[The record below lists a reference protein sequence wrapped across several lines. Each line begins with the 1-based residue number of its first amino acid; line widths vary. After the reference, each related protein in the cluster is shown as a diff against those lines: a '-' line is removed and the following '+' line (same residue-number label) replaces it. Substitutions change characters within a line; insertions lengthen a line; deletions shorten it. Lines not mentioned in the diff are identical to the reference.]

1 MERGLLSSGSKG
13 NNKKDERKE
22 KGMVLVDLAKQIKNI
37 DGKVMGKDGKPLKM
51 PIKNVK
57 TSIQGLADDIA
68 NVIGVEGNIDDVST
82 TMGVNASDWIKLQPS
97 NVLNVKPLKS
107 ILKNTNTAGVDPVGS
122 VRATNHISLNSCGA
136 DVESFATEGHISKKD
151 GVEMADDNALQ
162 TMIDSAAKAINQV
175 DVATTFGVPFIT
187 FQDFDNLTK
196 VIDAG
201 KYEDLWSGMDSDQR
215 DALMV
220 AIVAMWD
227 KIVDNPDIVD
237 GSSPLMKK
245 GSYAS
250 VIHASQASY

>member
-107 ILKNTNTAGVDPVGS
+107 ILKNTNTAGVDPAGS

-151 GVEMADDNALQ
+151 GVEMAALPDFEEYAVSTSVYTSYIILLVKYQ
-162 TMIDSAAKAINQV
+162 EKH
-175 DVATTFGVPFIT
+175 TFIQYSVP
-187 FQDFDNLTK
+187 
-196 VIDAG
+196 
-201 KYEDLWSGMDSDQR
+201 
-215 DALMV
+215 
-220 AIVAMWD
+220 
-227 KIVDNPDIVD
+227 
-237 GSSPLMKK
+237 KK
-245 GSYAS
+245 LDTPYP
-250 VIHASQASY
+250 ICLIRRI